1 MDTRALGAATV
12 LDTDGAAVPLAAEW
26 ADRPVSEVL
35 AALAAA
41 RAIPVGA

>member
-12 LDTDGAAVPLAAEW
+12 LANSRAAGDHA
-26 ADRPVSEVL
+26 PVSAVL

-41 RAIPVGA
+41 RAMPVGA